1 MYLNPEGSLKSSVM
15 CHAIKG
21 KEATSST
28 EFQRKAGNPHSR
40 TQRMYVLPKSG
51 GLNDSLS
58 KNKQL

>member
-1 MYLNPEGSLKSSVM
+1 M

-21 KEATSST
+21 KEATSSI

-40 TQRMYVLPKSG
+40 TQRIYVLPKYG
-51 GLNDSLS
+51 GLNNSLS